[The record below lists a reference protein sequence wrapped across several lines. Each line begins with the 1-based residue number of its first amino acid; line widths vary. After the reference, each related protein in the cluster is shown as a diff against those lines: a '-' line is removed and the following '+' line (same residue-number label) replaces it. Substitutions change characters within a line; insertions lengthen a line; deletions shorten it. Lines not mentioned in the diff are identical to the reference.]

1 MLLTDEEI
9 KQLDCV
15 QIHNAKWDEIE
26 VYAPSVIDF
35 ARAIEAKIEAKLR
48 EEKPVGYYCMDI
60 AKFEEGTQDYH
71 SNPEW
76 VPLFEHPAPIPEG
89 WISVND
95 RLPEVG
101 RTPILVAVSWVKY
114 GEHEDGTPTEATG
127 VDVTDGEY
135 VPAHGE
141 AGGYFDSY
149 QGSHGDSQYITHWM
163 PLPKPPMA
171 AARSE

>member
-1 MLLTDEEI
+1 MLTDEEI
-9 KQLDCV
+9 LQVVGNRADIGDAV
-15 QIHNAKWDEIE
+15 RI
-26 VYAPSVIDF
+26 
-35 ARAIEAKIEAKLR
+35 ARAVIAAYAAKLR
-48 EEKPVGYYCMDI
+48 EEKPTIYIQPNHLGL
-60 AKFEEGTQDYH
+60 AKHQVFLCRAAPCQIYDDF
-71 SNPEW
+71 

-95 RLPEVG
+95 RLPKIG

-127 VDVTDGEY
+127 VDVTEGEY

-149 QGSHGDSQYITHWM
+149 QGRHGDSQYITHWQ
-163 PLPKPPMA
+163 PLPKPPTA
-171 AARSE
+171 AARSGE